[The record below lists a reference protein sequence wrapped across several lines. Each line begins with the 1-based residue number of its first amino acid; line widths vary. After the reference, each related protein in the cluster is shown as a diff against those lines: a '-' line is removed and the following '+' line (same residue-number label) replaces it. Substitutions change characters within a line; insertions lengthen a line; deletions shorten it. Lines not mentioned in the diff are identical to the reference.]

1 MKCLQVLFTWFKL
14 FAFFIGLTWL
24 FSCPIKLMAQEW
36 WEVSV
41 PNSTFDVPDPVWTC
55 PTCGL
60 NIVCPDGNCPPH
72 NCKAIPSNSSQN
84 SGTSNV
90 FIPTTEQQIQLMLVQ
105 GLVTWLFTPA
115 GPTAQEQAAAAA
127 QLEAQQ
133 AQWQQQQAFL
143 AAQEAE
149 RQAQENKAFQQLM
162 QMTKT
167 LPDGKADLD
176 FQTLN
181 GSTEQLSSEAAMQF
195 LPETTED
202 DPVVIDGGTPFFG
215 DMMTQEQIM
224 TVMMPESNPIYLD
237 VMTADA
243 LMVASLKEAEMPFET
258 EVIQDSTED
267 NGEPIVEKLT
277 PEQCTNL
284 VTKYNKYVYDMQ
296 RFNKW
301 NNTTKIELEKWK
313 KSNDEAFWAAVN
325 EGLTFSLGMAMEYA
339 VDQAKKASRIAEV
352 LTKEKASIAARGK
365 YSPERLAQIQ
375 QVLDKRMSLQKFNIT
390 TGKLADFGG
399 NMQTL
404 AIENTEYVQNLI
416 HGMST
421 LIMEGDAEY
430 NAFCDYLVE
439 EGYLSEWPKTD
450 LANFLAQKEIDAVLK
465 AKGFTRI
472 PYVSIASTI
481 VNQTYNAMQ
490 FYYSFQNITTLNEA
504 DGNATEAVIQIENQ
518 MRSIEYTLSSECHI
532 TKQ

>member
-1 MKCLQVLFTWFKL
+1 MKRLQVLIAGVRPFVL
-14 FAFFIGLTWL
+14 FLIWL
-24 FSCPIKLMAQEW
+24 SCSQSLMAQEW
-36 WEVSV
+36 WEVTV
-41 PNSTFDVPDPVWTC
+41 PNTTFEVPDPVWTC
-55 PTCGL
+55 PSCGS
-60 NIVCPDGNCPPH
+60 NIVCPDGYCPPH
-72 NCKAIPSNSSQN
+72 NCTATQSNTSQTSGN
-84 SGTSNV
+84 SGA

-105 GLVTWLFTPA
+105 GLVTWLFTPT
-115 GPTAQEQAAAAA
+115 GPTAEEQAAAAA
-127 QLEAQQ
+127 QAAAQQ
-133 AQWQQQQAFL
+133 AQLAQQQALL
-143 AAQEAE
+143 AAQEAA

-167 LPDGKADLD
+167 LPEGNADLD
-176 FQTLN
+176 FKTLN
-181 GSTEQLSSEAAMQF
+181 GSAEQLSAEAAMQF
-195 LPETTED
+195 LPEIEETTPLE
-202 DPVVIDGGTPFFG
+202 IDGGTPFLG
-215 DMMTQEQIM
+215 DMMNQEQIM
-224 TVMMPESNPIYLD
+224 TVMMPESHPVYLD

-258 EVIQDSTED
+258 EVIQDPTAD

-277 PEQCTNL
+277 PEQCTGL

-301 NNTTKIELEKWK
+301 NQATKNELDTWK

-325 EGLTFSLGMAMEYA
+325 EGLTFSLGLAMEYA
-339 VDQAKKASRIAEV
+339 IDQAKKASRIAEV
-352 LTKEKASIAARGK
+352 LTKEKASIAAKGK
-365 YSPERLAQIQ
+365 YTPERLAQIQ
-375 QVLDKRMSLQKFNIT
+375 QVLDKRMALQKFNMT

-399 NMQTL
+399 NIQTL

-465 AKGFTRI
+465 AKGYTRI

-490 FYYSFQNITTLNEA
+490 FYYSFQNIITLSEA
-504 DGNATEAVIQIENQ
+504 DGNATEAVIQITNQ

-532 TKQ
+532 SK

>member
-1 MKCLQVLFTWFKL
+1 M
-14 FAFFIGLTWL
+14 
-24 FSCPIKLMAQEW
+24 
-36 WEVSV
+36 
-41 PNSTFDVPDPVWTC
+41 
-55 PTCGL
+55 
-60 NIVCPDGNCPPH
+60 
-72 NCKAIPSNSSQN
+72 
-84 SGTSNV
+84 
-90 FIPTTEQQIQLMLVQ
+90 
-105 GLVTWLFTPA
+105 
-115 GPTAQEQAAAAA
+115 
-127 QLEAQQ
+127 
-133 AQWQQQQAFL
+133 
-143 AAQEAE
+143 
-149 RQAQENKAFQQLM
+149 
-162 QMTKT
+162 
-167 LPDGKADLD
+167 
-176 FQTLN
+176 
-181 GSTEQLSSEAAMQF
+181 
-195 LPETTED
+195 
-202 DPVVIDGGTPFFG
+202 
-215 DMMTQEQIM
+215 
-224 TVMMPESNPIYLD
+224 
-237 VMTADA
+237 
-243 LMVASLKEAEMPFET
+243 
-258 EVIQDSTED
+258 
-267 NGEPIVEKLT
+267 
-277 PEQCTNL
+277 
-284 VTKYNKYVYDMQ
+284 
-296 RFNKW
+296 
-301 NNTTKIELEKWK
+301 
-313 KSNDEAFWAAVN
+313 
-325 EGLTFSLGMAMEYA
+325 
-339 VDQAKKASRIAEV
+339 
-352 LTKEKASIAARGK
+352 
-365 YSPERLAQIQ
+365 AQIQ